1 MDVLTILDKTV
12 KQAVN
17 LFLVFTIDSFTA
29 AINALFEREKKV
41 KQSRNMDMGS
51 TNTKYT
57 IIDAEC
63 IAQKSMPLHCSYR
76 NKGSDKLATDGKI
89 PSEQCLNKRQSVH

>member
-1 MDVLTILDKTV
+1 
-12 KQAVN
+12 
-17 LFLVFTIDSFTA
+17 
-29 AINALFEREKKV
+29 
-41 KQSRNMDMGS
+41 MDMGS

-63 IAQKSMPLHCSYR
+63 IAQKAMQLHSSDEI
-76 NKGSDKLATDGKI
+76 KGSDKVATDGKI

>member
-1 MDVLTILDKTV
+1 
-12 KQAVN
+12 
-17 LFLVFTIDSFTA
+17 
-29 AINALFEREKKV
+29 
-41 KQSRNMDMGS
+41 MGS

-63 IAQKSMPLHCSYR
+63 IAQKAIPLHS
-76 NKGSDKLATDGKI
+76 NDEIKGSDATDGKI

>member
-1 MDVLTILDKTV
+1 
-12 KQAVN
+12 
-17 LFLVFTIDSFTA
+17 
-29 AINALFEREKKV
+29 
-41 KQSRNMDMGS
+41 MDMGY

-63 IAQKSMPLHCSYR
+63 IAQKAMPLYCSGKI
-76 NKGSDKLATDGKI
+76 KGSDTGAPDGKI

>member
-1 MDVLTILDKTV
+1 
-12 KQAVN
+12 
-17 LFLVFTIDSFTA
+17 
-29 AINALFEREKKV
+29 
-41 KQSRNMDMGS
+41 MGS

-63 IAQKSMPLHCSYR
+63 RAQKAMPLHCSDEI
-76 NKGSDKLATDGKI
+76 KGSDNVGTDGKI